1 MGAVT
6 AALLVA
12 VVVVVALVLAG
23 ALRRRLVD
31 ERTSVRDY
39 HQTLETLRHLS
50 DQRRAA
56 QQEPSPQGASS
67 QEPSSQEPSS
77 HRPAESPSAAQAALL
92 ATGAGTGRSR
102 VPARPA
108 DPRRGARR
116 RRSAAYVT
124 RSAAPAVSVRVDAP
138 PARAAPADRRAPGA
152 DAVRQL
158 AAARSRFGPASTRP
172 STLSPGRGG
181 RRRWLATAAAAVVI
195 GAVTA
200 VAVAEAPSRS
210 PSSPA
215 RSSAASGTSGSPRR
229 AGPAG
234 ARSGASSPASR
245 PKTAPARAA
254 PPTLDPVTASSTEAT
269 YQVRSAPYTVV
280 VTAVSGPCWMEAT
293 SSATG
298 QVLWEGTL
306 QPGTSQ
312 SIPAGDGLVLR
323 LGNSPAVTV
332 TEGGQ
337 AVRLPTGAADVI
349 DLTFEVA

>member
-92 ATGAGTGRSR
+92 VTGAGSGRSR

-108 DPRRGARR
+108 DPRRGVRR

-138 PARAAPADRRAPGA
+138 PSAGATSAA

-215 RSSAASGTSGSPRR
+215 RSSAAASTSGTPRR

-280 VTAVSGPCWMEAT
+280 VKAVSGPCWMEAT

-337 AVRLPTGAADVI
+337 AVRLPAGAADVI